1 MKHKII
7 IAAFLLF
14 AVQTAN
20 AESKTSD
27 KKGIETTQ
35 TADKQLIDSLKAEV
49 AKLQERIAVLESR
62 LEQQKP
68 STPIDAKEIS
78 AKIDKLNNDNETIT
92 QFARELPVG
101 TTINKVKE
109 ILGQPDYKAPMT
121 FMEDSGQPGHRLKYG
136 NLWLC
141 FNGDLLEYA
150 VSLEDFKM
158 NVRIRE
164 YKERKVTNLLNAKQ

>member
-1 MKHKII
+1 MKHKIV
-7 IAAFLLF
+7 IALFLLF

-35 TADKQLIDSLKAEV
+35 TSDKQLIDSLKAEV

-62 LEQQKP
+62 LEQPQP

-78 AKIDKLNNDNETIT
+78 AKIEKLNNDNEAIT
-92 QFARELPVG
+92 QLARELPIG

-109 ILGQPDYKAPMT
+109 ILGEPDYKAPMT
-121 FMEDSGQPGHRLKYG
+121 FTEENGMFGPRLKYG

-158 NVRIRE
+158 NARIRE

>member
-14 AVQTAN
+14 AIQTAN

-62 LEQQKP
+62 LEQQKT

-78 AKIDKLNNDNETIT
+78 AKIDKLNSDNETIT
-92 QFARELPVG
+92 QLARELPVG

-109 ILGQPDYKAPMT
+109 ILGQPDYIAPMT
-121 FMEDSGQPGHRLKYG
+121 FGEDSGQPGHRLKYG

-150 VSLEDFKM
+150 VSLEDFKK
-158 NVRIRE
+158 NI
-164 YKERKVTNLLNAKQ
+164 LIQI

>member
-1 MKHKII
+1 MKHCILI
-7 IAAFLLF
+7 TAFLLIGSLS
-14 AVQTAN
+14 AWAQDSA
-20 AESKTSD
+20 
-27 KKGIETTQ
+27 
-35 TADKQLIDSLKAEV
+35 IDSLKAEV

-62 LEQQKP
+62 FAQPQP

-78 AKIDKLNNDNETIT
+78 AKIDKLNNDNEAIT
-92 QFARELPVG
+92 QLARELPVG

-109 ILGQPDYKAPMT
+109 ILGEPDYKAPMT
-121 FMEDSGQPGHRLKYG
+121 FVEENGLFGPRLKYG

>member
-1 MKHKII
+1 M
-7 IAAFLLF
+7 F
-14 AVQTAN
+14 AIQTAN

-62 LEQQKP
+62 LEQQKT

-78 AKIDKLNNDNETIT
+78 AKIDKLNSDNETIT
-92 QFARELPVG
+92 QLARELPVG

-109 ILGQPDYKAPMT
+109 ILGQPDYIAPMT
-121 FMEDSGQPGHRLKYG
+121 FGEDSGQPGHRLKYG

-158 NVRIRE
+158 NIRIRE
-164 YKERKVTNLLNAKQ
+164 YKERKVPNLLIVK

>member
-35 TADKQLIDSLKAEV
+35 TSDKQLIDSLKAEL

-62 LEQQKP
+62 LEQPQP

-78 AKIDKLNNDNETIT
+78 AKIEKLNNDNEAIT
-92 QFARELPVG
+92 QLARELPIG

-109 ILGQPDYKAPMT
+109 ILGEPDYKAPMT
-121 FMEDSGQPGHRLKYG
+121 FTEENGMFGPRLKYG

-158 NVRIRE
+158 NARIRE

>member
-78 AKIDKLNNDNETIT
+78 AKIDKLNSDNEAIT
-92 QFARELPVG
+92 QLARELPVG

-109 ILGQPDYKAPMT
+109 ILGQPDYIAPMT
-121 FMEDSGQPGHRLKYG
+121 FGEDSGQPGHRLKYG

-150 VSLEDFKM
+150 VSLKDFKM
-158 NVRIRE
+158 NIRIRE
-164 YKERKVTNLLNAKQ
+164 YKERKVPNLLIVK

>member
-1 MKHKII
+1 MKHKIL

-14 AVQTAN
+14 AIQTAN
-20 AESKTSD
+20 AESKTAD
-27 KKGIETTQ
+27 KKGNTTEQ
-35 TADKQLIDSLKAEV
+35 TNDKQTIDSLKAEV

-62 LEQQKP
+62 LKQPQP

-78 AKIDKLNNDNETIT
+78 AKIEKLNNDNEAIT
-92 QFARELPVG
+92 QLARELPVG

-109 ILGQPDYKAPMT
+109 ILGEPDYIAPMT
-121 FMEDSGQPGHRLKYG
+121 FTEENGMFGPRLKYG

-158 NVRIRE
+158 NTRIRE
-164 YKERKVTNLLNAKQ
+164 YKERKVTNLLNAK